1 LGHLLSVKRPTPIA
15 DESIPVTL
23 SQSPATM
30 QDHLQKGGRIL
41 DFLRINGIQETPKE
55 QIEQGE
61 WKASSIEEE
70 KERRM
75 SELRWQYE
83 PRVDVKLINGGL
95 FYLFNLPPI

>member
-1 LGHLLSVKRPTPIA
+1 MKRPTPLA
-15 DESIPVTL
+15 DDSTPITL
-23 SQSPATM
+23 SPSPATM
-30 QDHLQKGGRIL
+30 EEHVQKGGRIL
-41 DFLRINGIQETPKE
+41 DFLRLNGIQETPKE
-55 QIEQGE
+55 QLEQEE

-83 PRVDVKLINGGL
+83 PRVEVKLINGGL